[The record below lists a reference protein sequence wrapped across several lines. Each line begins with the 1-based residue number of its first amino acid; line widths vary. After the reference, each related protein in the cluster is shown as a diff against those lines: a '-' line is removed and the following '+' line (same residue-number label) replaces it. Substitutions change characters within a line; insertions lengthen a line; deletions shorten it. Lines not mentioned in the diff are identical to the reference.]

1 MLPADLEAAIRASW
15 SEASCDPVDLPWT
28 ADNPACG
35 QCGVTSL
42 IVQDHAGG
50 DLVMATVL
58 HADGRRQGV
67 HYWNR
72 LPDGS
77 EVDLTREQFVGG
89 EVVQDDAAVQ
99 HRPGDLSGGRTY
111 AQYVVLRDRVAA
123 ALSGA

>member
-1 MLPADLEAAIRASW
+1 MLPAGLEAAIRASW

-28 ADNPACG
+28 AANPSCG

-42 IVQDHAGG
+42 VVQDHVGG
-50 DLVMATVL
+50 ELLMATVL
-58 HADGRRQGV
+58 HADGTRQGV

-77 EVDLTREQFVGG
+77 EVDLTREQFVRG
-89 EVVQDDAAVQ
+89 EVVQDDAVVQ
-99 HRPGDLSGGRTY
+99 RRPDELSDARAY

-123 ALSGA
+123 ALGAA